1 MPGSDPAR
9 CDRLAIKL
17 YPTWFIKGM
26 RYEGVL
32 SLDRLAELS
41 GFKQ

>member
-1 MPGSDPAR
+1 MPGSDPALCR
-9 CDRLAIKL
+9 RLTIKA
-17 YPTWFIKGM
+17 YPTWFIHGV

-41 GFKQ
+41 GFHR

>member
-1 MPGSDPAR
+1 MPGSDPALCR
-9 CDRLAIKL
+9 RLAIRV
-17 YPTWFIKGM
+17 YPTWFINGV

-32 SLDRLAELS
+32 STSRLAELS